1 MTIRKLQPKAADEAP
16 LAVVELVPSDEYG
29 QTELTFGNLATAIEV
44 LVTTIRQD
52 EAAKVKAARV
62 IDAID
67 RQQLYREAG
76 VATMKD
82 FYPMLLSQTEAI
94 GWKSATSLKRYLA
107 WYRLYIRGLEL
118 NSGEAIKAVSHLHNL
133 KVLAE
138 VKADELVESP
148 DKEGK
153 LGSVQFEDVARLV
166 VALVNLPS
174 KEQQATGLDEA
185 ATNALLL
192 DAGLSSAQATY
203 KELMGRDVVLPV
215 GGWSLA
221 DTQEVIDRV
230 RGAAE
235 DETDEKL
242 IRIWLCEHTFDG
254 RVFAKELQFWFG
266 GELKET
272 FPIEKDYS
280 SDEFKKLSKGDK
292 VAFEGEE
299 GEE

>member
-1 MTIRKLQPKAADEAP
+1 MAIRKLQPKAAEEAP
-16 LAVVELVPSDEYG
+16 LAVVELVPSDEHG
-29 QTELTFGNLATAIEV
+29 QVELTFPNLATAIEA
-44 LVTTIRQD
+44 LVGTIRSD
-52 EAAKVKAARV
+52 EAAKVKMARI

-76 VATMKD
+76 VDTMKA
-82 FYPMLLSQTEAI
+82 FYPLLLTETEKV
-94 GWKSATSLKRYLA
+94 GWKSSTSIKRYLA

-138 VKADELVESP
+138 VKADELVENP
-148 DKEGK
+148 DKDGK

-174 KEQQATGLDEA
+174 KEQQATGLDEVQTA
-185 ATNALLL
+185 ELT
-192 DAGLSSAQATY
+192 AGLEKARETY
-203 KELMGRDVVLPV
+203 KELMGREVVLPV

-221 DTQEVIDRV
+221 DTQEIIDRV

-235 DETDEKL
+235 EEETEKL
-242 IRIWLCEHTFDG
+242 VRIWLCEHTFDG
-254 RVFAKELQFWFG
+254 RVFSKELQFWFG

-299 GEE
+299 VEE